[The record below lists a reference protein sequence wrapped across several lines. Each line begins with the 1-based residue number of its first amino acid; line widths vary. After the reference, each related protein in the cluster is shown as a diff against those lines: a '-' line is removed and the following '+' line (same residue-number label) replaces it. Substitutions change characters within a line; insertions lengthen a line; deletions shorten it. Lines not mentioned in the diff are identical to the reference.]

1 MYQILLSSQSCK
13 GSWNTSLACLQS
25 GVDSSARMGKKIPEL
40 DTNLSFV
47 FSILVVDSMKEALEN
62 MIDGVRIGDEL

>member
-1 MYQILLSSQSCK
+1 MSPI
-13 GSWNTSLACLQS
+13 WS
-25 GVDSSARMGKKIPEL
+25 GFLCSHGKKKIPEL